1 MSVLVG
7 ILDVGGAAVAIG
19 AVEITTFCGYGTR
32 GMDQMRSDPL
42 SGRLL
47 VSAFGAAGAG
57 YQLVW
62 WLRLNLSWPPESQ

>member
-1 MSVLVG
+1 MSILVG
-7 ILDVGGAAVAIG
+7 ILDVSGAAVAIG
-19 AVEITTFCGYGTR
+19 AVEITTFSGYGTR

-47 VSAFGAAGAG
+47 VSAFGPAGAA

-62 WLRLNLSWPPESQ
+62 WLRLNLSWPSESQ